1 MRLTAA
7 TGDLQSALANRMMSE
22 LVSVA
27 RFLTREQ
34 AEIARAAL
42 EQAGIEATVHADDAG
57 GMVPLPN
64 GVDVK
69 VLSEHA
75 AAARA
80 IVEPEDRATREP
92 DA

>member
-1 MRLTAA
+1 
-7 TGDLQSALANRMMSE
+7 MSE

-42 EQAGIEATVHADDAG
+42 EEAGIDATVFADDAG

-69 VLSEHA
+69 VMAKDE

-80 IVEPEDRATREP
+80 IVEPEDRTDPRP
-92 DA
+92 DDES